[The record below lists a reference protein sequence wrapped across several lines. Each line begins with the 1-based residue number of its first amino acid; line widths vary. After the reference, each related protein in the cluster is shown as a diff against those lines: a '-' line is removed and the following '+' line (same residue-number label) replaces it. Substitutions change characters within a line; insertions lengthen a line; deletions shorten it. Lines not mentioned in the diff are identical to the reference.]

1 MNNPMIQLSFERTQ
15 IPNTFLEQM
24 NVNKLSVYPLING
37 FITYEVLFSDFYGC
51 LFNDFVREDHHI
63 DGVIYNIRY
72 WLNDFEVN
80 PFENGE
86 LKITKEEAMDEVR
99 LTYTNHLK
107 SGEKRILRIIFTKN
121 CLTEIVNAVDEMLDE
136 LLSIKERALVVA

>member
-1 MNNPMIQLSFERTQ
+1 MNNPMIQLSYERTH

-24 NVNKLSVYPLING
+24 NVNKLSVYPLLNG
-37 FITYEVLFSDFYGC
+37 FITYEVIFSDFYGC

-63 DGVIYNIRY
+63 DGVVFNIRY
-72 WLNDFEVN
+72 WINDLEVN
-80 PFENGE
+80 PFESGE

-99 LTYTNHLK
+99 LTYTNRLK

-121 CLTEIVNAVDEMLDE
+121 CLTEIVNAVYEMLDG
-136 LLSIKERALVVA
+136 LLAIKERALVVA

>member
-1 MNNPMIQLSFERTQ
+1 MNNPVIQLSFERTQ

-24 NVNKLSVYPLING
+24 NVSKLSVYPLING

-51 LFNDFVREDHHI
+51 LFNDFIREDQHI
-63 DGVIYNIRY
+63 DGVIFNIRY
-72 WLNDFEVN
+72 WLNDLEVN

-86 LKITKEEAMDEVR
+86 LKMSREQTLDEVR
-99 LTYTNHLK
+99 LTYTNRME

-121 CLTEIVNAVDEMLDE
+121 CQKEIVNTVEEMLAG
-136 LLSIKERALVVA
+136 LLSIKERALVVV

>member
-1 MNNPMIQLSFERTQ
+1 L
-15 IPNTFLEQM
+15 
-24 NVNKLSVYPLING
+24 YPLING

-51 LFNDFVREDHHI
+51 LFNDFVREDHHL

-72 WLNDFEVN
+72 WLNDLEFN

-121 CLTEIVNAVDEMLDE
+121 CLTEIVNAVDEMLDG

>member
-37 FITYEVLFSDFYGC
+37 FITYEVIFSDFYGC

-72 WLNDFEVN
+72 WLNDLEVN
-80 PFENGE
+80 PLEPGE
-86 LKITKEEAMDEVR
+86 LKMSREQTLDEVR

-121 CLTEIVNAVDEMLDE
+121 CLTEIVDVVEEMLDG
-136 LLSIKERALVVA
+136 LLDIKERALVMA